1 VRGRPARMRAGGART
16 AQARR
21 GSPKTSP
28 CESAHLRVA
37 PGARASRPHA
47 RRRRAHRARGAFLAE
62 MRGHSHAHL
71 PPHPSSCP
79 CSHTGNAPRGA
90 CAVRRRRKT
99 HTLCGVSAQATP
111 PAALTPDASSAGN
124 ATGGAPPDADD
135 TGAAILTRRGAALST
150 AARMGDACAGHAA
163 GGYDRRSGAAVAARV
178 RPGKNG
184 IRICVSSRITCGR
197 FERAR
202 ARRCAAV
209 ESSADHGRRVCQLR
223 LPDDCAHQGV
233 RSPSTSRC

>member
-1 VRGRPARMRAGGART
+1 MRAGGART

-71 PPHPSSCP
+71 PPPPSCP
-79 CSHTGNAPRGA
+79 LIPHGECPTRGGRSEETLENAHAAPGSSPGDAALDAHPRRVQRGQRDGRRTAGRGRHGSGNPNAPWSGVA
-90 CAVRRRRKT
+90 HRR
-99 HTLCGVSAQATP
+99 
-111 PAALTPDASSAGN
+111 PD
-124 ATGGAPPDADD
+124 
-135 TGAAILTRRGAALST
+135 
-150 AARMGDACAGHAA
+150 GDAAPEHAA
-163 GGYDRRSGAAVAARV
+163 GGGNRRSGASVAARV

-184 IRICVSSRITCGR
+184 IRIGASSRITCGR

-223 LPDDCAHQGV
+223 LPGDCAHHGV

>member
-71 PPHPSSCP
+71 PPPPSCP
-79 CSHTGNAPRGA
+79 CSHMGNAPRGA

-111 PAALTPDASSAGN
+111 PAALTPGASSAGN
-124 ATGGAPPDADD
+124 ATVGAPPDGDD
-135 TGAAILTRRGAALST
+135 TGAAIPARRGAASST
-150 AARMGDACAGHAA
+150 VARMGTPVPSTQQAGMT
-163 GGYDRRSGAAVAARV
+163 GGAA
-178 RPGKNG
+178 
-184 IRICVSSRITCGR
+184 
-197 FERAR
+197 
-202 ARRCAAV
+202 
-209 ESSADHGRRVCQLR
+209 Q
-223 LPDDCAHQGV
+223 
-233 RSPSTSRC
+233 RSPHGFAQGRMVYA

>member
-71 PPHPSSCP
+71 PPPPSCP
-79 CSHTGNAPRGA
+79 CSHMGNAPRGA
-90 CAVRRRRKT
+90 CAVRRHRKT

-111 PAALTPDASSAGN
+111 PAALTPGASSAGN
-124 ATGGAPPDADD
+124 ATVGAPPDGDD
-135 TGAAILTRRGAALST
+135 TGAAIQARRGAASST
-150 AARMGDACAGHAA
+150 VARMGTPVPSTQQAGMT
-163 GGYDRRSGAAVAARV
+163 GGAA
-178 RPGKNG
+178 
-184 IRICVSSRITCGR
+184 
-197 FERAR
+197 
-202 ARRCAAV
+202 
-209 ESSADHGRRVCQLR
+209 Q
-223 LPDDCAHQGV
+223 
-233 RSPSTSRC
+233 RSPHGFAQGRMVYA